1 VKSNKPKLLVILGPT
16 AIGKSSL
23 AVEIAKRINGEILS
37 ADSLQVYRYLD
48 VGTAKPSKEEQTQAY
63 HHLIDILDPDEEFN
77 AGLFREYANS
87 IIGNLTNIGTKL
99 IVVGG
104 TYLYVRVLLH
114 GLIAGA
120 AGNKEIRDRL
130 RLLKSSFGV
139 GYFYEKLK
147 SLDPESALRIHSND
161 YVRIE
166 RALESYYLTGEKIS
180 SLQKEHGFRDNEYR
194 YLKIGLY
201 DERDA
206 IRKRIDDRVDLMIRN
221 GFIDEVKT
229 IRGMGFMP
237 ILKPLQSIGYRQVNQ
252 YLDKD
257 ISLKTAVELIKRDT
271 KRLAKRQM
279 TWLRSDK
286 EISWYRLPED
296 SGRLMNEVEAFYRAK
311 GEDLKMHT

>member
-1 VKSNKPKLLVILGPT
+1 VRSNKPRLLVILGPT

-23 AVEIAKRINGEILS
+23 AVEIAKRIKGKILS

-48 VGTAKPSKEEQTQAY
+48 IGTAKPSKEEQTQVD
-63 HHLIDILDPDEEFN
+63 HHLIDIIDPDEEFN

-87 IIGNLTNIGTKL
+87 VIGKLTKDRTKL

-114 GLIAGA
+114 GLIDGA
-120 AGNKEIRDRL
+120 ASNKEIRNRFRAL
-130 RLLKSSFGV
+130 RSTFGV

-166 RALESYYLTGEKIS
+166 RALESYYTTGQKIS
-180 SLQKEHGFRDNEYR
+180 NLQKKHGFRDNEYS

-206 IRKRIDDRVDLMIRN
+206 IKKRIEDRVDSMIKN
-221 GFIDEVKT
+221 GFIEEVKK
-229 IRGMGFMP
+229 IRSMGFIP
-237 ILKPLQSIGYRQVNQ
+237 TLKPLQSIGYRQINQ
-252 YLDKD
+252 YLDKNN
-257 ISLKTAVELIKRDT
+257 SLKAAVELIKRDT

-279 TWLRSDK
+279 TWLRRDK
-286 EISWYRLPED
+286 EINWHKVPLDVD
-296 SGRLMNEVEAFYRAK
+296 SMISEINKFFS
-311 GEDLKMHT
+311 

>member
-1 VKSNKPKLLVILGPT
+1 VRSNKPRLLVILGPT

-23 AVEIAKRINGEILS
+23 AVEIAKRINGKILS

-48 VGTAKPSKEEQTQAY
+48 IGTAKPSKEEQTQVD
-63 HHLIDILDPDEEFN
+63 HHLIDIIDPDEEFN

-87 IIGNLTNIGTKL
+87 VIGKLTKDRTKL

-114 GLIAGA
+114 GLIDGA
-120 AGNKEIRDRL
+120 ASNKEIRNRFRAL
-130 RLLKSSFGV
+130 RSTFGV

-166 RALESYYLTGEKIS
+166 RALESYYTTGQKIS
-180 SLQKEHGFRDNEYR
+180 NLQKKHGFRDNEYS

-206 IRKRIDDRVDLMIRN
+206 IKKRIEDRVDSMIKN
-221 GFIDEVKT
+221 GFVEEVQA
-229 IRGMGFMP
+229 IRSLGFIP
-237 ILKPLQSIGYRQVNQ
+237 TLKPLQSIGYRQINQ
-252 YLDKD
+252 YLDKNN
-257 ISLKTAVELIKRDT
+257 SLKAAVELIKRDT

-279 TWLRSDK
+279 TWLRRDK
-286 EISWYRLPED
+286 EINWHKVPLDVD
-296 SGRLMNEVEAFYRAK
+296 SMISEINKFFS
-311 GEDLKMHT
+311 

>member
-1 VKSNKPKLLVILGPT
+1 MRSNKPRLLVILGPT

-23 AVEIAKRINGEILS
+23 AVEIAKRLNGEILS

-48 VGTAKPSKEEQTQAY
+48 IGTAKPSKEDQTQVD
-63 HHLIDILDPDEEFN
+63 HHLIDIIDPDEEFN
-77 AGLFREYANS
+77 AGLFRQYANS
-87 IIGNLTNIGTKL
+87 VIRKLTKNRTKL

-120 AGNKEIRDRL
+120 ASNKEIRDRF
-130 RLLKSSFGV
+130 RVLKSSFGV
-139 GYFYEKLK
+139 RYFYEKLK
-147 SLDPESALRIHSND
+147 SLDPDSALGIHSND

-180 SLQKEHGFRDNEYR
+180 TLKKRHGFRDNEYS

-206 IRKRIDDRVDLMIRN
+206 IRRRIEDRVDSMIRN
-221 GFIDEVKT
+221 GFIEEVEK
-229 IRGMGFMP
+229 IRSMGFIP
-237 ILKPLQSIGYRQVNQ
+237 TLKPLQSIGYRQVNQ
-252 YLDKD
+252 YLDKN
-257 ISLKTAVELIKRDT
+257 ISLRKAIELTKRDT

-279 TWLRSDK
+279 TWLKSDK

-296 SGRLMNEVEAFYRAK
+296 LRGLMNEVEAFYRVK
-311 GEDLKMHT
+311 G

>member
-1 VKSNKPKLLVILGPT
+1 VRSNKPRLLVILGPT
-16 AIGKSSL
+16 AIGKSSF
-23 AVEIAKRINGEILS
+23 AIEIAKRINGEILS

-48 VGTAKPSKEEQTQAY
+48 IGTAKPSKEEQTQVA
-63 HHLIDILDPDEEFN
+63 HHLIDIIDPDKEFN

-87 IIGNLTNIGTKL
+87 VISKLAKNRAKL

-120 AGNKEIRDRL
+120 ASNKEIRDRL
-130 RLLKSSFGV
+130 RVLKSSFGV

-166 RALESYYLTGEKIS
+166 RALESYYVTGERIS
-180 SLQKEHGFRDNEYR
+180 NLQKNHGFRNNEYS
-194 YLKIGLY
+194 YQKIGLY

-206 IRKRIDDRVDLMIRN
+206 IRKRIEDRLDSMIKN
-221 GFIDEVKT
+221 GFVEEVEA
-229 IRGMGFMP
+229 IRSMGFIP
-237 ILKPLQSIGYRQVNQ
+237 TLKPLQSIGYKHINQ
-252 YLDKD
+252 YLDQH

-279 TWLRSDK
+279 TWLRRDK
-286 EISWYRLPED
+286 EINWHKVPFDVD
-296 SGRLMNEVEAFYRAK
+296 SMISEINKFFS
-311 GEDLKMHT
+311 

>member
-1 VKSNKPKLLVILGPT
+1 MTSNKPRLLVILGPT

-48 VGTAKPSKEEQTQAY
+48 IGTAKPSKEDQAEVD
-63 HHLIDILDPDEEFN
+63 HHLIDIIDPDEEFN

-87 IIGNLTNIGTKL
+87 LIGKLTRSRTKL
-99 IVVGG
+99 ILVGG

-120 AGNKEIRDRL
+120 ASNKEMRDRF
-130 RLLKSSFGV
+130 RTLKSTFGV

-180 SLQKEHGFRDNEYR
+180 NLQKKHGFRNNEYR

-201 DERDA
+201 DERDS
-206 IRKRIDDRVDLMIRN
+206 IRKRIDDRVDSMIGK
-221 GFIDEVKT
+221 GFVEEVKT
-229 IRGMGFMP
+229 IRSMGFLP
-237 ILKPLQSIGYRQVNQ
+237 TLKPLQSIGYRQMNQ

-257 ISLKTAVELIKRDT
+257 LSLKTAVELIKRDT

-279 TWLRSDK
+279 TWLKSDK

-296 SGRLMNEVEAFYRAK
+296 LGRVMNQVDAFY
-311 GEDLKMHT
+311 TV

>member
-1 VKSNKPKLLVILGPT
+1 MRSNKPRLLVILGPT

-23 AVEIAKRINGEILS
+23 AVEIAERINGEILS

-48 VGTAKPSKEEQTQAY
+48 IGTAKPSKEEQTQVD
-63 HHLIDILDPDEEFN
+63 HHLIDIIDPNEEFN

-87 IIGNLTNIGTKL
+87 VIGKLAKNRTKL

-114 GLIAGA
+114 GLIAGVA
-120 AGNKEIRDRL
+120 SNKEIRDRF
-130 RLLKSSFGV
+130 RVLKSSFGA

-166 RALESYYLTGEKIS
+166 RALESYYITGQKIS
-180 SLQKEHGFRDNEYR
+180 NLQKKHGFRDNEYS

-206 IRKRIDDRVDLMIRN
+206 IRKRIEDRVDSMIKN
-221 GFIDEVKT
+221 GFVEEVET
-229 IRGMGFMP
+229 IRSMGFIP
-237 ILKPLQSIGYRQVNQ
+237 TLKPLQSIGYRQINQ
-252 YLDKD
+252 YLDED

-279 TWLRSDK
+279 TWLKSDQ
-286 EISWYRLPED
+286 EINWYRLPED
-296 SGRLMNEVEAFYRAK
+296 LEGLMNDAEAFYRVK
-311 GEDLKMHT
+311 G

>member
-1 VKSNKPKLLVILGPT
+1 VRSNKPRLLVILGPT

-23 AVEIAKRINGEILS
+23 AVEIAERINGEILS

-48 VGTAKPSKEEQTQAY
+48 IGTAKPSKEEQTQVD
-63 HHLIDILDPDEEFN
+63 HHLIDIIDPDEEFN

-87 IIGNLTNIGTKL
+87 VIGKLAKNRTKL

-120 AGNKEIRDRL
+120 ASNKEIRDRF
-130 RLLKSSFGV
+130 RVLKSSLGA

-147 SLDPESALRIHSND
+147 SLDPESASRIHSND

-166 RALESYYLTGEKIS
+166 RALESYYITGQKIS
-180 SLQKEHGFRDNEYR
+180 NLQKKHGFRDNEYS

-206 IRKRIDDRVDLMIRN
+206 IRKRIEDRVDSMIKN
-221 GFIDEVKT
+221 GFVEEVET
-229 IRGMGFMP
+229 IRSMGFIP
-237 ILKPLQSIGYRQVNQ
+237 TLKPLQSIGYRQINQ

-279 TWLRSDK
+279 TWLSGDR
-286 EISWYRLPED
+286 EINWHKVPFDVD
-296 SGRLMNEVEAFYRAK
+296 SIISEINKFFC
-311 GEDLKMHT
+311 

>member
-1 VKSNKPKLLVILGPT
+1 MRSNKPRLLVILGPT

-23 AVEIAKRINGEILS
+23 AVEIAERINGEILS

-48 VGTAKPSKEEQTQAY
+48 IGTAKPSKEEQTQVD
-63 HHLIDILDPDEEFN
+63 HHLIDIIDPDEEFN

-87 IIGNLTNIGTKL
+87 VIGKLAKNRTKL

-114 GLIAGA
+114 GLIAGVA
-120 AGNKEIRDRL
+120 SNKEIRDRF
-130 RLLKSSFGV
+130 RVLKSSFGA

-166 RALESYYLTGEKIS
+166 RALESYYITGQKIS
-180 SLQKEHGFRDNEYR
+180 NLQKKHGFRDNEYS

-206 IRKRIDDRVDLMIRN
+206 IRKRIEDRVDSMIKN
-221 GFIDEVKT
+221 GFVEEVET
-229 IRGMGFMP
+229 IRSMGFIP
-237 ILKPLQSIGYRQVNQ
+237 TLKPLQSIGYRQINQ

-279 TWLRSDK
+279 TWLKSDQ
-286 EISWYRLPED
+286 EINWYRLPED
-296 SGRLMNEVEAFYRAK
+296 LEGLMNDAEAFYRVK
-311 GEDLKMHT
+311 G

>member
-1 VKSNKPKLLVILGPT
+1 VRSNKPRLLVILGPT

-23 AVEIAKRINGEILS
+23 AVEIAERINGEILS

-48 VGTAKPSKEEQTQAY
+48 IGTAKPSKEEQTQVD
-63 HHLIDILDPDEEFN
+63 HHLIDIIDPDEEFN

-87 IIGNLTNIGTKL
+87 VIGKLAKNRTKL

-114 GLIAGA
+114 GLIAGVA
-120 AGNKEIRDRL
+120 SNKEIRDRF
-130 RLLKSSFGV
+130 RVLKSSFGA

-166 RALESYYLTGEKIS
+166 RALESYYITGQKIS
-180 SLQKEHGFRDNEYR
+180 NLQKKHGFRDNEYS

-206 IRKRIDDRVDLMIRN
+206 IRKRIEDRVDSMIKN
-221 GFIDEVKT
+221 GFVEEVET
-229 IRGMGFMP
+229 IRSMGFIP
-237 ILKPLQSIGYRQVNQ
+237 TLKPLQSIGYRQINQ
-252 YLDKD
+252 YLDED

-279 TWLRSDK
+279 TWLKSDQ
-286 EISWYRLPED
+286 EINWYRLPED
-296 SGRLMNEVEAFYRAK
+296 LEGLMNDAEAFYRVK
-311 GEDLKMHT
+311 G

>member
-1 VKSNKPKLLVILGPT
+1 MTSNKPRLLVILGPT

-23 AVEIAKRINGEILS
+23 AVEIAKIINGEILS

-48 VGTAKPSKEEQTQAY
+48 IGTAKPSKEEQTQVD
-63 HHLIDILDPDEEFN
+63 HHLIDIIDPDEEFN

-87 IIGNLTNIGTKL
+87 VIRELAKNRTKL
-99 IVVGG
+99 VVIGG

-120 AGNKEIRDRL
+120 ASNKEIRDRF
-130 RLLKSSFGV
+130 RVLKSSFGV

-180 SLQKEHGFRDNEYR
+180 NLQKRHGFRDNEYC

-201 DERDA
+201 DERHA
-206 IRKRIDDRVDLMIRN
+206 IRKRIEDRVDSMIRN
-221 GFIDEVKT
+221 GFIEEVKT
-229 IRGMGFMP
+229 IRSMGFLP
-237 ILKPLQSIGYRQVNQ
+237 TLKPLQSIGYRQINQ

-296 SGRLMNEVEAFYRAK
+296 LGRLMNEVDAFYRAK
-311 GEDLKMHT
+311 G

>member
-1 VKSNKPKLLVILGPT
+1 MTSNKPSLLVILGPT

-23 AVEIAKRINGEILS
+23 AIEIAERINGEILS

-48 VGTAKPSKEEQTQAY
+48 IGTAKPSKEEQTQVD
-63 HHLIDILDPDEEFN
+63 HHLIDIIDPDEEFN
-77 AGLFREYANS
+77 AGLFRQYANS
-87 IIGNLTNIGTKL
+87 VIRKLTTDSTRI

-120 AGNKEIRDRL
+120 ASSKEIRDRF
-130 RLLKSSFGV
+130 RVLKSSFGV
-139 GYFYEKLK
+139 RYFYEKLK
-147 SLDPESALRIHSND
+147 SLDPESALGIHSND

-180 SLQKEHGFRDNEYR
+180 TLQKKHGFRDNKYR

-201 DERDA
+201 DERDV
-206 IRKRIDDRVDLMIRN
+206 IRKRIEDRVDSMMRN
-221 GFIDEVKT
+221 GFIEEVKK
-229 IRGMGFMP
+229 IRRMGFLP
-237 ILKPLQSIGYRQVNQ
+237 TLKALQSIGYRQVNQ
-252 YLDKD
+252 YLDEE
-257 ISLKTAVELIKRDT
+257 ISLETAIELTKRDT

-279 TWLRSDK
+279 TWLKSDK

-296 SGRLMNEVEAFYRAK
+296 SRRLMNEVEAFYRVR
-311 GEDLKMHT
+311 G

>member
-1 VKSNKPKLLVILGPT
+1 MRSNKPRLLVILGPT

-23 AVEIAKRINGEILS
+23 AVEIAERINGEILS

-48 VGTAKPSKEEQTQAY
+48 IGTAKPSKEEQTQVD
-63 HHLIDILDPDEEFN
+63 HHLIDIIDPDEEFN

-87 IIGNLTNIGTKL
+87 VIGKLAKNRTKL

-114 GLIAGA
+114 GLIAGVA
-120 AGNKEIRDRL
+120 SNKEIRDRF
-130 RLLKSSFGV
+130 RVLKSSFGA

-166 RALESYYLTGEKIS
+166 RALESYYITGQKIS
-180 SLQKEHGFRDNEYR
+180 NLQKKHGFRDNEYS

-206 IRKRIDDRVDLMIRN
+206 IRKRIEDRVDSMIKN
-221 GFIDEVKT
+221 GFVEEVET
-229 IRGMGFMP
+229 IRSMGFIP
-237 ILKPLQSIGYRQVNQ
+237 TLKPLQSIGYRQINQ
-252 YLDKD
+252 YLDED

-279 TWLRSDK
+279 TWLKSDQ
-286 EISWYRLPED
+286 EINWYRLPED
-296 SGRLMNEVEAFYRAK
+296 LEGLMNDAEAFYRVK
-311 GEDLKMHT
+311 G